1 MKRQHLGQPICP
13 PKGNRK
19 ALMTTFASPIDGISP
34 CCTHRYMCYVTSNTV
49 LGRNGT
55 VPYVEFLAELDRAG
69 LSVRS
74 FAELIGMNPNS
85 ITNYAGR
92 GNLPQ
97 HLALVAVLVGEM
109 AAHGLDYRNA
119 IAKVAPTRK
128 PRGAA
133 RRGRFGG
140 DRQAN
145 LDLLS

>member
-1 MKRQHLGQPICP
+1 M
-13 PKGNRK
+13 
-19 ALMTTFASPIDGISP
+19 
-34 CCTHRYMCYVTSNTV
+34 
-49 LGRNGT
+49 
-55 VPYVEFLAELDRAG
+55 PYAEFLAELERAG

-92 GNLPQ
+92 GDLPQ
-97 HLALVAVLVGEM
+97 HIALVAVLVAEM
-109 AAHGLDYRNA
+109 STRGLDYRNA

-140 DRQAN
+140 DRQAS
-145 LDLLS
+145 LDLGS